1 MRGLIMAGG
10 SGSRLAPITKVIN
23 KQLLPIYDKPIIFY
37 PLTTLIL
44 AGIREIA
51 IIVNPQDK
59 DLFADLLGSG
69 SEFGIDIRYI
79 IQDKP
84 AGIAQGLLLAEEFI
98 VGHKVGM
105 ILGDNVFHGLGLGR
119 QLQKFTNLTGA
130 QVFTYQVADPENYGV
145 AVISETGLVLDLIEK
160 PKVSISNLA
169 ITGLYFYDETVIEHA
184 KKLTPSHRGELE
196 ITDLNKSYL
205 AINQLNLEVLSQG
218 TAWLDTGTFKGLHDA
233 ATYIRIMEERQ
244 NSRIGDPKI
253 AAKAQGYIK

>member
-59 DLFADLLGSG
+59 GMFLDLLGNG
-69 SEFGIDIRYI
+69 SEFGIDIRFI
-79 IQDKP
+79 IQEKP

-98 VGHKVGM
+98 ADHKVGM

-130 QVFTYQVADPENYGV
+130 QVFTYQVGDPENYGV

-160 PKVSISNLA
+160 PKEPISNLA

-184 KKLTPSHRGELE
+184 KKLIPSHRGELE

-205 AINQLNLEVLSQG
+205 SINQLSLEVLSQG

-244 NSRIGDPKI
+244 NSRIGDPKL
-253 AAKAQGYIK
+253 AAIAQGYIK